1 MITSE
6 AARNIL
12 NFILFQIGWF
22 TCVVYPDL
30 IGPLVVVA
38 FLVIH
43 FVLVSQHR
51 FTELQFIGLGVLVG
65 SLLDGLWLNAGI
77 LSDGNTGDEH
87 LITPVWLVAIWAI
100 FMTTLSH
107 SLNWISRKVWLAFVF
122 APIAGPLAYW
132 SASKLGNVALTDL
145 PLSLAALA
153 LGWFIVFPLLL
164 FIRKSLY
171 PELV

>member
-6 AARNIL
+6 TARNVL

-22 TCVVYPDL
+22 NCVVYPDL

-43 FVLVSQHR
+43 FVLVSQKR

-65 SLLDGLWLNAGI
+65 SLLDGLWLNTGI
-77 LSDGNTGDEH
+77 LSDGSTGDG
-87 LITPVWLVAIWAI
+87 LRVTPPWLVAIWAI

-107 SLNWISRKVWLAFVF
+107 SLNWISRKTLLAFMF
-122 APIAGPLAYW
+122 APIAGPFAYW
-132 SASKLGNVALTDL
+132 SASKLGDVALPDL

-153 LGWFIVFPLLL
+153 LGWLLVFPLLL
-164 FIRKSLY
+164 FARNH
-171 PELV
+171 LV